1 MAVQAFAAKKK
12 FAATGNRKSACKE
25 ICPVRDVLDY
35 VGDKWSML
43 IVLQLGN
50 RSPLR
55 FGELKTIVGGI
66 SQKMLTITLRQLEHD
81 GFVQRVY
88 FPEVP
93 PRVEYSITP
102 LGESLMEAL
111 SHLVKWANDNTVAI
125 LHARK
130 KSNKNLLRSDE

>member
-1 MAVQAFAAKKK
+1 MAVQGLAPKKK
-12 FAATGNRKSACKE
+12 VVVNSGRKARYQE

-50 RSPLR
+50 QSPLR
-55 FGELKTIVGGI
+55 FGELKKAVTGI

-93 PRVEYSITP
+93 PRVEYSITA
-102 LGESLMEAL
+102 LGKSLMKVL
-111 SHLVKWANDNTVAI
+111 NLMVKWADANTGAI
-125 LHARK
+125 FNARK
-130 KSNKNLLRSDE
+130 KADRNVLITLK

>member
-1 MAVQAFAAKKK
+1 MAIQALAPKKK
-12 FAATGNRKSACKE
+12 VVMNTGRKARYQE

-43 IVLQLGN
+43 IVLQLGKQ
-50 RSPLR
+50 SPLR
-55 FGELKTIVGGI
+55 FGELKTAVTGI

-102 LGESLMEAL
+102 LGKSLMEVL
-111 SHLVKWANDNTVAI
+111 NVMVKWADANSDAI
-125 LHARK
+125 LNARK
-130 KSNKNLLRSDE
+130 QSDENVLKTLK

>member
-1 MAVQAFAAKKK
+1 
-12 FAATGNRKSACKE
+12 
-25 ICPVRDVLDY
+25 VLDY

-43 IVLQLGN
+43 IVLQLGT

-102 LGESLMEAL
+102 LGKSLVEAL
-111 SHLVKWANDNTVAI
+111 SQLVKWANDNTVAI
-125 LHARK
+125 LNARK
-130 KSNKNLLRSDE
+130 KSAKNSVSVAE

>member
-1 MAVQAFAAKKK
+1 MTGQAFAAKKK
-12 FAATGNRKSACKE
+12 VETTTQKKVECRE

-43 IVLQLGN
+43 IILQLGN

-55 FGELKTIVGGI
+55 FGELKTIIGGI

-102 LGESLMEAL
+102 LGKSLVEAL
-111 SHLVKWANDNTVAI
+111 SQLVKWADENTAAI
-125 LHARK
+125 LNARK
-130 KSNKNLLRSDE
+130 KSSKTRASSEG

>member
-1 MAVQAFAAKKK
+1 MPIQALAAKNKISKIKK
-12 FAATGNRKSACKE
+12 TKSQHKE

-43 IVLQLGN
+43 IVLQLG
-50 RSPLR
+50 RQSPLR
-55 FGELKTIVGGI
+55 FGELKTIIGGI
-66 SQKMLTITLRQLEHD
+66 SQKMLTVTLRQLEHD

-102 LGESLMEAL
+102 LGNSLVGAL
-111 SHLVKWANDNTVAI
+111 GQLVQWAGDNAVAI
-125 LHARK
+125 LDARK
-130 KSNKNLLRSDE
+130 KSARGLV

>member
-1 MAVQAFAAKKK
+1 MSVQAVAPKKK
-12 FAATGNRKSACKE
+12 IVNNLKKKNVCQE

-50 RSPLR
+50 QSPLR
-55 FGELKTIVGGI
+55 FGELKTVVGGI

-81 GFVQRVY
+81 GFVKRVY

-102 LGESLMEAL
+102 LGKSLVEAL
-111 SHLVKWANDNTVAI
+111 SQLVNWAKENTGAI
-125 LHARK
+125 LNARK
-130 KSNKNLLRSDE
+130 YSNKNSLS

>member
-1 MAVQAFAAKKK
+1 MTGQAFAAKKK
-12 FAATGNRKSACKE
+12 VETTNRKKAECRE

-50 RSPLR
+50 HSPLR
-55 FGELKTIVGGI
+55 FGELKTIIGGI

-111 SHLVKWANDNTVAI
+111 SHLVKWAGENTGAI
-125 LHARK
+125 LNARK
-130 KSNKNLLRSDE
+130 KSAKNSVLSEG

>member
-1 MAVQAFAAKKK
+1 MTAQAFAAKKK
-12 FAATGNRKSACKE
+12 VATTSNKKVACKE

-43 IVLQLGN
+43 IILQLGSQ
-50 RSPLR
+50 SPLR
-55 FGELKTIVGGI
+55 FGELKTIIGGI

-125 LHARK
+125 LQARQ
-130 KSNKNLLRSDE
+130 KSTKNSVSSKE

>member
-1 MAVQAFAAKKK
+1 MSVQALAAKKK
-12 FAATGNRKSACKE
+12 FSTNIGKKTLYKE

-43 IVLQLGN
+43 IVLQLGTK
-50 RSPLR
+50 SPLR
-55 FGELKTIVGGI
+55 FGEIKTIVGGI
-66 SQKMLTITLRQLEHD
+66 SQKMLTITLRQLEYD

-102 LGESLMEAL
+102 LGKSLVVAL
-111 SHLVKWANDNTVAI
+111 NQMVKWADDNTASI
-125 LHARK
+125 LLARK
-130 KSNKNLLRSDE
+130 KSLKNSV